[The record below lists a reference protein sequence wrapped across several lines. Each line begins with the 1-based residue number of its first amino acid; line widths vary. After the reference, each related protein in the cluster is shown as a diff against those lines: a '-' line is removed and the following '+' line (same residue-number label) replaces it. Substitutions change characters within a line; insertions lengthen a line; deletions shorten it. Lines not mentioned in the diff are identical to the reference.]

1 MSKILVVDDEVQIR
15 TLLSRMLELE
25 GYEVGQAGDCRTALK
40 Q

>member
-25 GYEVGQAGDCRTALK
+25 GYEVARPVIAGLL
-40 Q
+40 